1 MQTQQ
6 TFFSKFRWKLKR
18 PPFYYQNCPDSEFAT
33 ALLYFACS
41 RHINKCKY
49 LIFVKLKNISQWK
62 IFLTNF
68 TKNCKG
74 RILRSIDRETSNF
87 QVTLHF
93 YGKNWYFIATEI
105 GTLLLKLVLAIGTL
119 VLFSYA
125 FRVTYLTL

>member
-1 MQTQQ
+1 M
-6 TFFSKFRWKLKR
+6 
-18 PPFYYQNCPDSEFAT
+18 
-33 ALLYFACS
+33 
-41 RHINKCKY
+41 
-49 LIFVKLKNISQWK
+49 KNI
-62 IFLTNF
+62 FDNF
-68 TKNCKG
+68 TKNCKA

-125 FRVTYLTL
+125 FN